1 VQQKLNIILA
11 NRNPSIISKV
21 DKNARDSM
29 DSIGEISEK
38 AEHALPLKG
47 ERTPERNLSMSSIQE
62 HKILH

>member
-1 VQQKLNIILA
+1 
-11 NRNPSIISKV
+11 V

-47 ERTPERNLSMSSIQE
+47 ERTPMRNLSMSSIQE